1 MGEYLDAAALVQVLL
16 VGLTGG
22 VGLVALYAVG
32 LRALAAGQQEG
43 RRGGT
48 AVAWVC
54 FTVVVAGV
62 VLGLYALL
70 SS

>member
-48 AVAWVC
+48 AAAVVC
-54 FTVVVAGV
+54 FAVVVAGV